1 MEKEK
6 ENVSEEKEEV
16 DKRIFPLASEKIQ
29 KEIINIITRYAQLKK

>member
-16 DKRIFPLASEKIQ
+16 DKRIFPLASKKI
-29 KEIINIITRYAQLKK
+29 KK